1 MFCKGSYSNNFFFFF
16 TKVADA
22 VDLINLINNKIPYL
36 VEMRQNQRQC
46 FF

>member
-1 MFCKGSYSNNFFFFF
+1 MFCKGSYSNHIFFR
-16 TKVADA
+16 KVADA
-22 VDLINLINNKIPYL
+22 VDLINLMNNKIPYL

>member
-1 MFCKGSYSNNFFFFF
+1 MFCKGSYSNNIFFR
-16 TKVADA
+16 KVADA
-22 VDLINLINNKIPYL
+22 VDLINLMNNKIPYL